1 MNQSFLPDLKSGIIV
16 RPRRSPMTSRSDFSI
31 MKAETSI
38 FRVDYLESLNPH
50 CPLRRRILVFGITEG
65 LR

>member
-1 MNQSFLPDLKSGIIV
+1 
-16 RPRRSPMTSRSDFSI
+16 MTSRSDFSI